1 MEEIYNKVNSIPIWK
16 TALDK
21 MEILNKIEEQLF
33 IPIREKIEKIIISE
47 NNLDITKTSILDKI
61 IKIIID
67 IIANS
72 INAESSEIK
81 LKLKYDKKNNDIIIW
96 ISDNWFWNNAEDN
109 NDIFTSIWWSGS
121 LIKALIVL
129 SEKRTRL
136 IRGEKWASIITKIN
150 LYKFEKLF
158 NNEYIEEIMR
168 EWKIQNNK
176 KSIRMNNLYEKVIND
191 IYMSLENS
199 WCSEE
204 IIESIISDF
213 VENKIWLLKNEKDFK
228 KRKNNF

>member
-1 MEEIYNKVNSIPIWK
+1 MEEIYNKVNSIQIWK

-176 KSIRMNNLYEKVIND
+176 KSIRMNNLYGKVIND

-199 WCSEE
+199 WCAEE